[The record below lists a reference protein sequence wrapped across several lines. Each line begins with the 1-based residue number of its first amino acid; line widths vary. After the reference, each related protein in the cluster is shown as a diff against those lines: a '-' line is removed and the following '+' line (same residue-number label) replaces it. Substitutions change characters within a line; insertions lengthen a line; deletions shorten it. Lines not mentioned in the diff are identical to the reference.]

1 MTKSSPP
8 LVEPTVIQVS
18 SINTSIIY
26 ISIILCVI
34 VIGAFFMHKVYKKLQ
49 TINQDIININTKGDE
64 LDSYN
69 KAKDRH
75 IDILGE
81 NVKKYRQDFLDKQ
94 NIVPVANN
102 HHELPMNDVV
112 EHIEPLEDIT
122 EEPN

>member
-8 LVEPTVIQVS
+8 LVEPTVIQDS
-18 SINTSIIY
+18 SINSSIIY

-34 VIGAFFMHKVYKKLQ
+34 VIGAFFMYKVYKKLQ
-49 TINQDIININTKGDE
+49 TINQDIITINTKGDE

-69 KAKDRH
+69 KDKDRH

-81 NVKKYRQDFLDKQ
+81 NIKRYRQDFLDKK

-112 EHIEPLEDIT
+112 EPLEDIT

>member
-8 LVEPTVIQVS
+8 LVEPTVIQDS
-18 SINTSIIY
+18 SINSSIIY

-34 VIGAFFMHKVYKKLQ
+34 VIGAFFMYKVYKKLQ
-49 TINQDIININTKGDE
+49 TINQDIITINTKGDE

-81 NVKKYRQDFLDKQ
+81 NVKRYRQDFLDKQ

-112 EHIEPLEDIT
+112 EPLEDIT

>member
-8 LVEPTVIQVS
+8 LLEPTVIQDS
-18 SINTSIIY
+18 SINSSIIY

-34 VIGAFFMHKVYKKLQ
+34 VIGAFFMYKVYKKLQ
-49 TINQDIININTKGDE
+49 TINQDIITINTKGDE

-81 NVKKYRQDFLDKQ
+81 NVKRYRQDFLDKQ

-112 EHIEPLEDIT
+112 EPLEDIT

>member
-1 MTKSSPP
+1 VRYSDWR
-8 LVEPTVIQVS
+8 VFH
-18 SINTSIIY
+18 Y
-26 ISIILCVI
+26 
-34 VIGAFFMHKVYKKLQ
+34 KVYKKLQ
-49 TINQDIININTKGDE
+49 TINQDIITINTKGDE

-81 NVKKYRQDFLDKQ
+81 NVKRYRQDFLDKQ

-112 EHIEPLEDIT
+112 EPLEDIT